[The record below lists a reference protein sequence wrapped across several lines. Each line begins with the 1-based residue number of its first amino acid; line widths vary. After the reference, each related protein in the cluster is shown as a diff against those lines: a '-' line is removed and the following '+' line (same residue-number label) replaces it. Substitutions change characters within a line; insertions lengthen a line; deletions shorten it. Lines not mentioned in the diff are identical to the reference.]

1 MAFELKLGEF
11 KAEYLGKMNLYL
23 KALDRDVRK
32 ENENPSV
39 GVILCSS
46 KDKDIVEYS
55 LNSNM
60 TQTMIAEYKLK
71 LIDKKL
77 LENKLREVKNFM
89 DNNAKQ

>member
-1 MAFELKLGEF
+1 
-11 KAEYLGKMNLYL
+11 MNLYL
-23 KALDRDVRK
+23 KALDRCVKK

-55 LNSNM
+55 LDSNM
-60 TQTMIAEYKLK
+60 TQTMISEYKLK

-77 LENKLREVKNFM
+77 LENKLREIKKFIN
-89 DNNAKQ
+89 KKIIS